1 MRRDRSNAPA
11 EHDDGDSS
19 APADGQDDHAPKT
32 ASQTYWERIKAKKDK
47 NERAARGYLWC
58 AQKARDRQRQKEADG
73 TSAPARAWRRLTG
86 TESADSARWRR
97 EAAADEAACAR
108 RAVSTWASHSTTRDN
123 ADDDDDDDGEDDDQ
137 DNDNGIGPAPD
148 TAAKNA
154 HRGERYERLV
164 RALGR
169 DRSFVP
175 RIDRAVIERYPW
187 CVDMHLNAEEDD
199 MRRIAATN
207 GRLWSAVYLG
217 ELPVVRTTKMWT
229 DFRVGVCISDHDW
242 RDHLAGIHY

>member
-1 MRRDRSNAPA
+1 M
-11 EHDDGDSS
+11 
-19 APADGQDDHAPKT
+19 
-32 ASQTYWERIKAKKDK
+32 
-47 NERAARGYLWC
+47 
-58 AQKARDRQRQKEADG
+58 
-73 TSAPARAWRRLTG
+73 G

-108 RAVSTWASHSTTRDN
+108 RAISTWASHSTTGD
-123 ADDDDDDDGEDDDQ
+123 DDDQ

-175 RIDRAVIERYPW
+175 RIDRAAIERYPW

-217 ELPVVRTTKMWT
+217 ERPVAKTTKMWT
-229 DFRVGVCISDHDW
+229 DYNVGVCISDHDW